1 MFVLIQKRH
10 PENFV
15 FLILRIPELL
25 NRKLYEMFVYDHAE
39 TMEHVKK

>member
-15 FLILRIPELL
+15 FLILRISELL
-25 NRKLYEMFVYDHAE
+25 NRKLYDMFLYDHAE